1 MGRMAQAL
9 NPKRDKDTTPVR
21 VKICGLTDAGGIA
34 AALHGGADFLGF
46 VMFEKSPRHVT
57 PHGAFELAK
66 AARGRAQI
74 VAVTVDAEDAVLAE
88 IVTILKPDYVQAHGQ
103 ESPARV
109 AEIKARFGV
118 KVIRAVRVDDT
129 PLSQVAQAYSGAADL
144 MLYDAAPPPG
154 AAIPGGNGLQFDW
167 RLTEPLSSDPP
178 WFLAGGLTP
187 ANVREA
193 LAVSGAP
200 MVDVSSGVEAA
211 PGCKDPSLI
220 SAFLRAARSPSSV

>member
-1 MGRMAQAL
+1 MGVMAPAL
-9 NPKRDKDTTPVR
+9 HPKRDKDTTPVR
-21 VKICGLTDAGGIA
+21 VKICGLTDAAGVA
-34 AALHGGADFLGF
+34 AAIRGGADFLGF
-46 VMFEKSPRHVT
+46 VMFDKSPRHVT
-57 PHGAFELAK
+57 QQRAFELAK
-66 AARGRAQI
+66 AARSRAQI
-74 VAVTVDAEDAVLAE
+74 VAVTVDAEDAELAE
-88 IVTILKPDYVQAHGQ
+88 IVTVLKPDYIQAHGQ
-103 ESPARV
+103 ETPARV
-109 AEIKARFGV
+109 AYIKARFGV

-129 PLSQVAQAYSGAADL
+129 PLSQMAQAYSGSADL

-167 RLTEPLSSDPP
+167 RLTEQLSSDPP

-193 LAVSGAP
+193 LAASGAP

-220 SAFLRAARSPSSV
+220 SAFLRAARSASSV